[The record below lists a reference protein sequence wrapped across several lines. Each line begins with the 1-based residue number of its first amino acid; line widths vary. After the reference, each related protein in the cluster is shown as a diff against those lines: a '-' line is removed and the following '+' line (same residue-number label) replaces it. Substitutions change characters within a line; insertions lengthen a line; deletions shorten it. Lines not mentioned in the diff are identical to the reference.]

1 MRFGFCLLLFVLF
14 SIGGCAGTRSVPFN
28 QRDVS
33 ALSSVYIDTA
43 VSKPGKALFGNG
55 SPGTLGMGPQASAM
69 TTDNSKLAQLP
80 FDALLVKNKIDIGT
94 ITYEQAR
101 MILAAKKSINV
112 TGSRDLAKSIVKLRV
127 DSYGI
132 QKTHPFGSVYD
143 PTIRITAGVYDR
155 SGKLLWQESNF
166 VSSLA
171 LENNK
176 GQTLSTYY
184 TNPSTLSTAFSHVSR
199 IVLARIF
206 SEMPNGS
213 VAGK

>member
-1 MRFGFCLLLFVLF
+1 MRFRISFLLTLLL
-14 SIGGCAGTRSVPFN
+14 SIGGCGTTKSVVFQ
-28 QRDVS
+28 QRDAAV
-33 ALSSVYIDTA
+33 LSSVYIDTVVA
-43 VSKPGKALFGNG
+43 KPAQALFANG
-55 SPGTLGMGPQASAM
+55 SPGTLGVSPLAYAM
-69 TTDNSKLAQLP
+69 TTDSSGLAQLP
-80 FDALLVKNKIDIGT
+80 FDAFLAKNRIDIGS

-101 MILAAKKSINV
+101 MILTAKKSVNLS
-112 TGSRDLAKSIVKLRV
+112 GDRGAAKSVLKLRV

-143 PTIRITAGVYDR
+143 PTIRVTAGIYDR
-155 SGKLLWQESNF
+155 SGNLLWQESNF

-184 TNPSTLSTAFSHVSR
+184 ANPSTLSTAFSHITR

-206 SEMPNGS
+206 SELPDDFVVS
-213 VAGK
+213 K

>member
-1 MRFGFCLLLFVLF
+1 MRFWIFPLLTLLL
-14 SIGGCAGTRSVPFN
+14 SIGGCGTTNSVAFQ
-28 QRDVS
+28 QRD
-33 ALSSVYIDTA
+33 AALLSSVYIDTVVA
-43 VSKPGKALFGNG
+43 KPDKVLFGNG
-55 SPGTLGMGPQASAM
+55 SPGTLGVSPQAYAM
-69 TTDNSKLAQLP
+69 TTDSSNLAQLP
-80 FDALLVKNKIDIGT
+80 LDAFLVKNKIDIAS

-101 MILAAKKSINV
+101 MILTAMKSV
-112 TGSRDLAKSIVKLRV
+112 SLSGSRDKAQSVLKLRV

-143 PTIRITAGVYDR
+143 PIIRVTAGIYDR
-155 SGKLLWQESNF
+155 SGKLIWKESNF

-184 TNPSTLSTAFSHVSR
+184 ANPSTLSTAFAQVSR

-206 SEMPNGS
+206 SELPNDS
-213 VAGK
+213 LVGK